1 MEGFD
6 FTYQVFYDYHT
17 WTKNMMKST
26 RVLNFKAQKM
36 TSHKNNLNDRQILNL
51 NLTEQKE
58 LFQKDLKT
66 L

>member
-6 FTYQVFYDYHT
+6 FTYQVFCDYHT
-17 WTKNMMKST
+17 WTKNMIKRT
-26 RVLNFKAQKM
+26 RVLNFKVQKM

-51 NLTEQKE
+51 TEQKE

>member
-6 FTYQVFYDYHT
+6 FTYQVFCDYHT
-17 WTKNMMKST
+17 WTKNMMKRT
-26 RVLNFKAQKM
+26 RVLNFKVQKM
-36 TSHKNNLNDRQILNL
+36 TSHKNDLNDRQIL